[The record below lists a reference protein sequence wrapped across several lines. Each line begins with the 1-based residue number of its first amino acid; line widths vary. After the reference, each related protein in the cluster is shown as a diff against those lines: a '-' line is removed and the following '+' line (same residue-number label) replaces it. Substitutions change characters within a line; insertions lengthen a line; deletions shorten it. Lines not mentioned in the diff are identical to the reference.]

1 MVDALNL
8 ENKAISFDTWSEY
21 KEFGLSVRVMHWITG
36 RNEKNK
42 TTQTQIHNKPIKKI
56 PQPSNQKNPCILQVH
71 TPTLPFNLKAYLSLH
86 LSFDSQNCVNISAK
100 NICQTAQAST
110 SHFKSSGRYVRN
122 CIVLTHLIGFRAQL
136 YIFLSLLQTD
146 RLFSWEEGGSQSNV
160 CQLVHKDAA
169 VSAH

>member
-1 MVDALNL
+1 MLWTLKIRPFLLILEVNIRNL
-8 ENKAISFDTWSEY
+8 VLVSESCIELLAEM
-21 KEFGLSVRVMHWITG
+21 KKIKQPKPKS
-36 RNEKNK
+36 
-42 TTQTQIHNKPIKKI
+42 TTSQLKKI
-56 PQPSNQKNPCILQVH
+56 PQPSNQKKPCILQVH

-136 YIFLSLLQTD
+136 CIFLSLLQTD